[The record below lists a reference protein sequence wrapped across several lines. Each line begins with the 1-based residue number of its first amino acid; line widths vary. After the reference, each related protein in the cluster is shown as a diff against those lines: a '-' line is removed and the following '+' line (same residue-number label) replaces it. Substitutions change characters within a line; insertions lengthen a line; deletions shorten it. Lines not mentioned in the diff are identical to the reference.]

1 MQLSRFVVSYPDV
14 RPGEHVLYSV
24 LEDRYVGIDE
34 PTLQA
39 MSRWRAGGSPADA
52 AERETQEVLVEGGF
66 LVHPRHDDDVR
77 LPAYLEKASKGIPAT
92 MFLTPIP
99 TLPRTPPSNPSFHQ
113 PDPSL

>member
-39 MSRWRAGGSPADA
+39 MSGCARIWKKRPRESRARCS
-52 AERETQEVLVEGGF
+52 
-66 LVHPRHDDDVR
+66 
-77 LPAYLEKASKGIPAT
+77 
-92 MFLTPIP
+92 
-99 TLPRTPPSNPSFHQ
+99 
-113 PDPSL
+113 